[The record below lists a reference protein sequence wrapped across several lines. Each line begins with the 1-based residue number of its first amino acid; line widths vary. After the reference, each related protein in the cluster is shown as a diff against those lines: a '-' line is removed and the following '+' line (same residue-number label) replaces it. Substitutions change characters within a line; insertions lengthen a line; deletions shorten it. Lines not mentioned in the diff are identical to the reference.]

1 VYVED
6 AARVPRA
13 LGGTRGEE
21 LTLPGR
27 KREYDE
33 DDVRIRPG
41 RSSRPRTR
49 TRPKHEDALDG
60 LVITVDRGRYGCV
73 REDAD
78 SEDDVITAMRAREL
92 GRKSVVVGDRVALV
106 GDTSGV
112 PGALARIVRIAE
124 RTSVLRRTADDDDTT
139 PEGRLER
146 VVVANADQLV
156 IVSALA
162 DPPPRTGFI
171 DRCLVAAY
179 DADIEPLLCLT
190 KADLAGPEQVLD
202 YYAELDLRYVLV
214 RPDSDLTELRERLA
228 GRISVMVGH
237 SGVGKSTLVN
247 RLVPDAL
254 RAVGVVSA
262 IGKGRHTS
270 TSAVALRLPRVQKK
284 GDPGWIIDTP
294 GIRSFGLA
302 HVSAESLLHGFPD
315 LVEGTLEDQPN
326 CGHTAADVGCSLD
339 AWVAAGKADPRR
351 LASYRRLLA
360 SRAGEGDPR
369 DQPADEQ
376 QHPS

>member
-1 VYVED
+1 VYLED
-6 AARVPRA
+6 VARVPGA

-49 TRPKHEDALDG
+49 TRPKHDDAVDA
-60 LVITVDRGRYGCV
+60 LVITVDRGRYGCF
-73 REDAD
+73 REDGGP
-78 SEDDVITAMRAREL
+78 DDDIITAMRAREL

-106 GDTSGV
+106 GDTSGAA
-112 PGALARIVRIAE
+112 GALARIVRIAE

-190 KADLAGPEQVLD
+190 KADLAGPEAVLD
-202 YYAELDLRYVLV
+202 YYAELDLPHVLV
-214 RPDSDLTELRERLA
+214 RPDSDLAELRERLA
-228 GRISVMVGH
+228 GQISVLVGH

-254 RAVGVVSA
+254 RKVGVVSA
-262 IGKGRHTS
+262 VGKGRHTS
-270 TSAVALRLPRVQKK
+270 TSAVALRLPPVGGPGRA
-284 GDPGWIIDTP
+284 GSDPGWIIDTP

-302 HVSAESLLHGFPD
+302 HVSADSLLHGFSD
-315 LVEGTLEDQPN
+315 LVEGTVDCPPN
-326 CGHTAADVGCSLD
+326 CGHTANDAGCNLD
-339 AWVAAGKADPRR
+339 AWVAAGKADARR

-369 DQPADEQ
+369 D
-376 QHPS
+376 HPE